1 MGYREDDDL
10 NFLQYIKSEDLNDL
24 VECITK
30 GKNGELR
37 ITEELTMSDGY
48 KKYYPDHN
56 KYWKNIASEI
66 QLFGA
71 NSIISLFRLGKGVL
85 YREVLED
92 VCSKLKVNYNTK
104 SETAVIER
112 NLLQKIVEDSLEN
125 LSQEDKIKLAKD
137 MGISDPLL
145 LTGEALTSSLIF
157 AFKQGGFK
165 SYQLTLKVVNIIWKA
180 LFGKGLSFA
189 TNSTIAKTLS
199 IATGP
204 IGWTV
209 TGLWTLNDI
218 ASPAY
223 RVTIPSV
230 IQVAQLRIKHENS
243 KLNK

>member
-137 MGISDPLL
+137 MRISDPLL

-189 TNSTIAKTLS
+189 ANSTIAKTLS